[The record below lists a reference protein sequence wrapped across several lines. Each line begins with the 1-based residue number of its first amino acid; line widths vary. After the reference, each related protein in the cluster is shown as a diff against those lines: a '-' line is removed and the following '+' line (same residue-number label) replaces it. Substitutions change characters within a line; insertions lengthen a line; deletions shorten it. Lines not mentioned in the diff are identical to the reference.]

1 MVGRL
6 DPLRTSLLFSLLIDI
21 SEPDMERRTPDRS
34 GPSGDAFDIAR
45 LLHPANA
52 FAHPMDVVEDQ
63 DLTLTEKRAILAS
76 WASDACAV
84 EAAPALRQPGDGPVV
99 RFDDVMD
106 ALKEL
111 DRRFGELKPPPRYR
125 RILAR
130 RMPGVFGRR
139 DDSDNQGP
147 ALN

>member
-1 MVGRL
+1 
-6 DPLRTSLLFSLLIDI
+6 
-21 SEPDMERRTPDRS
+21 MERKKDSEYRKPD
-34 GPSGDAFDIAR
+34 GFDIGR

-52 FAHPMDVVEDQ
+52 FAHPRDVVDDR

-84 EAAPALRQPGDGPVV
+84 EAAPALRQPAGAPPV

-111 DRRFGELKPPPRYR
+111 DRRYGELKARPRYR
-125 RILAR
+125 RILENR
-130 RMPGVFGRR
+130 VPGKFGRN
-139 DDSDNQGP
+139 DDQSGA

>member
-1 MVGRL
+1 
-6 DPLRTSLLFSLLIDI
+6 
-21 SEPDMERRTPDRS
+21 MERRKSAKPDDR
-34 GPSGDAFDIAR
+34 GTGFDFQR

-52 FAHPMDVVEDQ
+52 FSHPMDVVDDH

-84 EAAPALRQPGDGPVV
+84 EAAPALRHPEGGSLV

-111 DRRFGELKPPPRYR
+111 DHRHGELKGRPRYR
-125 RILAR
+125 RILER
-130 RMPGVFGRR
+130 RVPGVFGR
-139 DDSDNQGP
+139 DDDADPQGP
-147 ALN
+147 TLN

>member
-1 MVGRL
+1 MKRGKSDKPNGRGVG
-6 DPLRTSLLFSLLIDI
+6 
-21 SEPDMERRTPDRS
+21 
-34 GPSGDAFDIAR
+34 FDIGR

-52 FAHPMDVVEDQ
+52 FAHPMDVVEDR

-84 EAAPALRQPGDGPVV
+84 EAAPTLRQPEDGRLV

-111 DRRFGELKPPPRYR
+111 DRRHGDMRSRPRYR
-125 RILAR
+125 RILENR
-130 RMPGVFGRR
+130 VPGVFGR
-139 DDSDNQGP
+139 DDAADEQGS

>member
-1 MVGRL
+1 
-6 DPLRTSLLFSLLIDI
+6 
-21 SEPDMERRTPDRS
+21 MERRKQPRPDS
-34 GPSGDAFDIAR
+34 GGDGFDIGR

-52 FAHPMDVVEDQ
+52 FAHPMDVVDDR

-84 EAAPALRQPGDGPVV
+84 EAAPALRQPHQGKVV

-111 DRRFGELKPPPRYR
+111 DRRSGELKPPPRYR
-125 RILAR
+125 RILER
-130 RMPGVFGRR
+130 RIPGVFGRK
-139 DDSDNQGP
+139 DDGDTPGP